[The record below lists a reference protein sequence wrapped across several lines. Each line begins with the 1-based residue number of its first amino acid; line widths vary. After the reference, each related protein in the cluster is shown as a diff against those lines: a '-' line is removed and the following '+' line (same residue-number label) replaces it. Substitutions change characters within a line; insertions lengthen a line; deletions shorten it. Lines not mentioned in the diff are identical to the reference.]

1 MTRRQQDADR
11 VRVERGDRLLG
22 CVLRVLTHT
31 AAAVVGMLAGILL
44 CI

>member
-1 MTRRQQDADR
+1 MTRRRDADG
-11 VRVERGDRLLG
+11 VRFERGDRLLG

-31 AAAVVGMLAGILL
+31 AAAVLGLLAGILA